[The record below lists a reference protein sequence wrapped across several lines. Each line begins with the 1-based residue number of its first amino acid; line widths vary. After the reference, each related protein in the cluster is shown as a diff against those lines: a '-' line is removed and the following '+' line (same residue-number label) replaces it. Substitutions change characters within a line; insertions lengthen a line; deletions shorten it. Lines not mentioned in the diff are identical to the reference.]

1 MTRSINNS
9 QAATHS
15 PTTFDLTASPLHP
28 LLRWFVPDIWLSL
41 NTVSRLQCCCGS
53 TCFCTRQTRTRV
65 VAVTFS
71 PWTRRIVQDG
81 LELLIRWAFLV
92 RAHILCD
99 SQPCMSGPAVQPAP
113 KNAAYGGSCLRCAP
127 TSCSFY
133 PAGIIYSRSRVNRRD
148 ISRYTLCVLL
158 DDSNSDTCCSSPV
171 LLYNLGD
178 PLHHCPHP
186 LVGLPAQF

>member
-1 MTRSINNS
+1 MVPHVFAPVR
-9 QAATHS
+9 
-15 PTTFDLTASPLHP
+15 PGPKLWPLHFP
-28 LLRWFVPDIWLSL
+28 LGHAALCR
-41 NTVSRLQCCCGS
+41 
-53 TCFCTRQTRTRV
+53 TCMQT
-65 VAVTFS
+65 
-71 PWTRRIVQDG
+71 I
-81 LELLIRWAFLV
+81 LELLICRAFLV

-99 SQPCMSGPAVQPAP
+99 SQPRMSGPAVQPAP
-113 KNAAYGGSCLRCAP
+113 KNAAYAGSCLRCAP
-127 TSCSFY
+127 HVLY

-186 LVGLPAQF
+186 LGLPAHF

>member
-1 MTRSINNS
+1 MVLHVFAPVR
-9 QAATHS
+9 
-15 PTTFDLTASPLHP
+15 PGPELWPLHFP
-28 LLRWFVPDIWLSL
+28 LGHTALCR
-41 NTVSRLQCCCGS
+41 
-53 TCFCTRQTRTRV
+53 TCMQ
-65 VAVTFS
+65 S
-71 PWTRRIVQDG
+71 I
-81 LELLIRWAFLV
+81 LELLIRWPFLV

-99 SQPCMSGPAVQPAP
+99 SQPCMSAPLSKQPLKMP
-113 KNAAYGGSCLRCAP
+113 RMAALVCVVPP

>member
-1 MTRSINNS
+1 M
-9 QAATHS
+9 
-15 PTTFDLTASPLHP
+15 
-28 LLRWFVPDIWLSL
+28 SL

-65 VAVTFS
+65 VAVRFS
-71 PWTRRIVQDG
+71 PWTHRIVQDVH
-81 LELLIRWAFLV
+81 AK
-92 RAHILCD
+92 HIGAINSPGISCTRTYVYFAIHSFACLAPL
-99 SQPCMSGPAVQPAP
+99 SNQPLKMPCM
-113 KNAAYGGSCLRCAP
+113 AALVCVVPP

-186 LVGLPAQF
+186 LGLPAHF